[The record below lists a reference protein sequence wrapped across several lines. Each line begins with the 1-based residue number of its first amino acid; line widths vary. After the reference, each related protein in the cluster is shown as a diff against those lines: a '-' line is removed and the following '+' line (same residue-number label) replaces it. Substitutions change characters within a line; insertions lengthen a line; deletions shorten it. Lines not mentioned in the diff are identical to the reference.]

1 MTDKKDTESQT
12 KKDCKDITVLL
23 KTYKNATFK
32 KIYLTQQNSDT
43 FCTPSFKLGT
53 PCVADSKEYYLWLKG
68 TRPLVLFIVNHIWAT
83 EREKKR
89 KREREREISVL
100 HLRLFSM
107 ERPFLITFYLCIAV
121 KLAQTKLV
129 LSNWNDVKWILVAHP
144 KQEREGEREVIVNIF
159 NWTLVLQN
167 IIAALW
173 SWSSKLNHSNH
184 SSNQLQRADSQPSKN
199 QVFFFHSFHWVL
211 VDIKGAA
218 PSMGLVFQL
227 SGESTC

>member
-43 FCTPSFKLGT
+43 FCNPSFKLGT
-53 PCVADSKEYYLWLKG
+53 PCVAGSKEYYLWLKG

-121 KLAQTKLV
+121 QLAQTKLV

-144 KQEREGEREVIVNIF
+144 KQERERERER
-159 NWTLVLQN
+159 LL
-167 IIAALW
+167 
-173 SWSSKLNHSNH
+173 
-184 SSNQLQRADSQPSKN
+184 
-199 QVFFFHSFHWVL
+199 
-211 VDIKGAA
+211 
-218 PSMGLVFQL
+218 
-227 SGESTC
+227 